1 MCPTSLNKM
10 LPQLKEPF
18 PFAYKNL
25 VQTIVPLSAAQWYF
39 EMLCKGLFQVICYNQ
54 CPLFFFLF
62 FLQAVI
68 VTERVRR
75 VSLHK
80 WNILRLLVYEWALYF
95 NNWYEKLTISQTYKS
110 WYILVIVFLIL
121 FQKSLTRGCWSTQSD
136 CCKSFQITYPK
147 IL

>member
-1 MCPTSLNKM
+1 MCPSSLNKM
-10 LPQLKEPF
+10 LFPQLKEPF

-39 EMLCKGLFQVICYNQ
+39 EMLCKGSKLFATINVHC
-54 CPLFFFLF
+54 FFFLF

-80 WNILRLLVYEWALYF
+80 WNILRLMVYEWTLYF

-110 WYILVIVFLIL
+110 WYVLVIVFLIL
-121 FQKSLTRGCWSTQSD
+121 FQESLTRGCWSTQSD